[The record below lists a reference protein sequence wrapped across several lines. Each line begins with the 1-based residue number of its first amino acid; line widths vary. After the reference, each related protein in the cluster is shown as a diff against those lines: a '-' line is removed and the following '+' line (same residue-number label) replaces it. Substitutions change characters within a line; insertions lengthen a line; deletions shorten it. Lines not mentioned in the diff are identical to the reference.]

1 MRAISI
7 ACGVALAAVLLLGAM
22 LLIVTGKGLIFPG
35 GAGGPLFSVW
45 IARASVVCLV
55 SLAAVVGVW
64 AAAHVYP
71 RRYFQLMWWRDLAL
85 AITAISAVA
94 VVAAVVAGQVLY
106 GSL

>member
-22 LLIVTGKGLIFPG
+22 LLIVTGKGLIFP
-35 GAGGPLFSVW
+35 AGGPLFAVW
-45 IARASVVCLV
+45 RARASVVCLV
-55 SLAAVVGVW
+55 SVAAVVGVW

-106 GSL
+106 GSP